1 VESLAS
7 AFRVR
12 KTELDCFE
20 EVALP
25 LHPLQEKKIGGVG
38 LANDKFY
45 SDGHEIYI
53 PKFGMVNMTES
64 LRFEGKIKWGRVK
77 EHSGCWF
84 ITLAVDVMDQPKAD
98 SNASI
103 GIDFGLKTLAEVLAP
118 SVAAT
123 DQAAKQ

>member
-1 VESLAS
+1 MKKLRFPSIRS
-7 AFRVR
+7 R
-12 KTELDCFE
+12 K
-20 EVALP
+20 
-25 LHPLQEKKIGGVG
+25 KRSGGVG

-45 SDGHEIYI
+45 TDGHQVYI

-64 LRFEGKIKWGRVK
+64 LRFEGKIMSGRVK